1 MSQPT
6 QIINLFSKQPIV
18 VGVLVQIIYISNLR
32 SHAPLFGNY
41 LFQHSKQLF
50 CKWLPYHYKSVLF
63 QLVVGNARTSL
74 LCIMALY
81 TLQRNADCSYE
92 WRWRIADKLNL
103 LQDCWDI
110 KSWVMQCMQYLSA
123 YNGSNYNTW
132 IPKYLLLLCIVLRI
146 WMLDAKNRTTINRIT
161 RNTE

>member
-63 QLVVGNARTSL
+63 QFVVGNARTSL
-74 LCIMALY
+74 LCIMAQCLNTFY
-81 TLQRNADCSYE
+81 KEMQIAVTNEDEELQINWIYCRTAG
-92 WRWRIADKLNL
+92 ILNL
-103 LQDCWDI
+103 ELCNVCNI
-110 KSWVMQCMQYLSA
+110 YLHIMGLIITLE
-123 YNGSNYNTW
+123 YLNT
-132 IPKYLLLLCIVLRI
+132 YCYFVLS
-146 WMLDAKNRTTINRIT
+146 
-161 RNTE
+161 